1 MCAFASGNKNKFIAF
16 HLSDEILD
24 DYYNVVESITS
35 LMPNFIPMER
45 DNLHM
50 TVCYLG
56 DIYRNLRQQKNI
68 LVKDKISE
76 LENKINE
83 FNETNKI
90 SGIIFDSFEL
100 FSEKQNLIVAK
111 FRFASDK
118 PNDKKQIIDLKKY
131 FSENFFAP
139 NEDYFEPHITL
150 GKISGATDSDRKKFN
165 EQIKP
170 KLNKPNI
177 KVFNDLTYCLKP

>member
-1 MCAFASGNKNKFIAF
+1 MFASSNKNKFIAF
-16 HLSDEILD
+16 NLSDEILD
-24 DYYNVVESITS
+24 NYHEIVCELSKLIPKFV
-35 LMPNFIPMER
+35 PMER

-56 DIYRNLRQQKNI
+56 DIYRNLKQQKNI

-83 FNETNKI
+83 FNETNKV

-118 PNDKKQIIDLKKY
+118 PNDKKRIIDMKKY
-131 FSENFFAP
+131 FSTNYFAP

-150 GKISGATDSDRKKFN
+150 GKISGANDSDRKIFT
-165 EQIKP
+165 ELIKP
-170 KLNKPNI
+170 KLNEPNI